1 MSAINGTMLQA
12 FHWYTEGDG
21 GHWQRLSQQARTLAQ
36 RGFTALWLPPAY
48 KGIQGKKDVG
58 YGVYD
63 LYDLGAFPQKGTTRT
78 KYGTQGE
85 YLSALTSIHASGMQ
99 AYADVVLNH
108 RIGGDYA
115 ETVNATPYTQND
127 RLKPAGGQRQI
138 RTYTHF
144 AFPGRDRVYSG
155 FEWHAQHFDAVD
167 YDEHNPT
174 HYDEIYL
181 LEGKQFDNQ
190 VALEKG
196 NFAFLMGCD
205 LDFQNPEVREEITRW
220 GKWYLDLTGADGF
233 RLDAIK
239 HIAAWFF
246 PEWLDAMERH
256 AGRDLFVVGEY
267 WYAGL
272 DALIWYLEAV
282 GGRMA
287 VFDVPLHYNFH
298 NASRLGSRYDLRYLL
313 YGTLMQ
319 ARPSQAV
326 TFVENHDSQPLQALE
341 SCVDPWFKP
350 LAYAFILLRAEG
362 YPCVFA
368 ADYEGAEYDD
378 RGCDGNTYHITLPS
392 HRTMID
398 TFLTARRNHAY
409 GPQYDYL
416 DHPTTIG
423 WTRLGDD
430 KHPKALA
437 VLMASGGDGWKWM
450 EVGRKHARFRDVTGQ
465 VPEPVTTN
473 AWGWGEFACRGG
485 SVSVWV
491 EE

>member
-12 FHWYTEGDG
+12 FHWYSEGDG
-21 GHWQRLSQQARTLAQ
+21 GHWLRLSRQAQTLAQ
-36 RGFTALWLPPAY
+36 TGFTALWLPPAY
-48 KGIQGKKDVG
+48 KGIQGKNDVG

-63 LYDLGAFPQKGTTRT
+63 LYDLGAFPQKGTIRT
-78 KYGTQGE
+78 KYGTEEE
-85 YLSALTSIHASGMQ
+85 YLAALKSIRACGMQ
-99 AYADVVLNH
+99 AYVDVVLNH
-108 RIGGDYA
+108 RIGGDFP
-115 ETVNATPYTQND
+115 ETVNATPYTQNN
-127 RLKPAGGQRQI
+127 RLIPAGAMRQI

-144 AFPGRDRVYSG
+144 AFPGRLGVHSG
-155 FEWHAQHFDAVD
+155 FEWRAQHFDAVD
-167 YDEHNPT
+167 YDENYPT
-174 HYDEIYL
+174 RYDEIYL

-205 LDFQNPEVREEITRW
+205 LDFQNPDVRAEITRW
-220 GKWYLDLTGADGF
+220 GKWYLDVTGADGF

-267 WYAGL
+267 WYGGL
-272 DALIWYLEAV
+272 DALVWYLEAT

-298 NASRLGSRYDLRYLL
+298 NASRAGERYDLRYLL

-319 ARPSQAV
+319 ARPTQAV

-341 SCVDPWFKP
+341 SCVEPWFKP

-368 ADYEGAEYDD
+368 GDYEGAEYDD
-378 RGCDGNTYHITLPS
+378 RGRDGNTYHITLPS

-398 TFLTARRNHAY
+398 TFLKARREYAY

-416 DHPTTIG
+416 DHPNTIG
-423 WTRLGDD
+423 WTRLGDES
-430 KHPKALA
+430 HPKAMA
-437 VLMASGGDGWKWM
+437 VLMAGGGDGWKWM
-450 EVGRKHARFRDVTGQ
+450 EVGRKHARFRDATGQ

-473 AWGWGEFACRGG
+473 AWGWGEFMCRGR
-485 SVSVWV
+485 SVSVWI